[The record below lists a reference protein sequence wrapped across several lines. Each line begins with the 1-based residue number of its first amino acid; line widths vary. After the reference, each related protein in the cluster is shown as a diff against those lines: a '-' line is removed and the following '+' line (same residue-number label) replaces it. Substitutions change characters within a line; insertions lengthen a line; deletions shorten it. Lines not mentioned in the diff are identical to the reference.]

1 MTDNNKFVSKIKIND
16 RSLIIFALLTF
27 LIGVSGGLI
36 GGYAYLDYKGY
47 GIFSNAIGGS
57 FSNLKV
63 QENSA
68 VIDVAKKDSPAVVSI
83 TGIQETLDFFGNV
96 DQSKSSG
103 TGFIVTKDGLIAT
116 NKHVVADKNAKY
128 SVFTNDGKEYQAEVK
143 AVDSLNDLAF
153 VKINASNLPV
163 MELGNSDDIQV
174 GQRVVA
180 IGNALGQYQNTVT
193 AGVIS
198 AIGRAIEAGD
208 SSSGSSESLEN
219 VIQTDAAINPGNSGG
234 PLVNL
239 TGQAIG
245 MNTAIDQQGQAIGFA
260 LPINVVKS
268 GLESVLLKGKIIRP
282 MLGVRYIPITKE
294 FATRNDLTV
303 NEGAYIYGGR
313 NVAAVAIGSPA
324 AQAGLKEGDII
335 TKLGADKINA
345 QHSLSGLLSKYRAG
359 DKVGLTYLRDGK
371 EKSIQITLSE
381 SKS

>member
-1 MTDNNKFVSKIKIND
+1 
-16 RSLIIFALLTF
+16 
-27 LIGVSGGLI
+27 
-36 GGYAYLDYKGY
+36 
-47 GIFSNAIGGS
+47 
-57 FSNLKV
+57 
-63 QENSA
+63 
-68 VIDVAKKDSPAVVSI
+68 
-83 TGIQETLDFFGNV
+83 
-96 DQSKSSG
+96 
-103 TGFIVTKDGLIAT
+103 
-116 NKHVVADKNAKY
+116 
-128 SVFTNDGKEYQAEVK
+128 
-143 AVDSLNDLAF
+143 
-153 VKINASNLPV
+153 
-163 MELGNSDDIQV
+163 
-174 GQRVVA
+174 
-180 IGNALGQYQNTVT
+180 
-193 AGVIS
+193 
-198 AIGRAIEAGD
+198 
-208 SSSGSSESLEN
+208 
-219 VIQTDAAINPGNSGG
+219 
-234 PLVNL
+234 
-239 TGQAIG
+239 